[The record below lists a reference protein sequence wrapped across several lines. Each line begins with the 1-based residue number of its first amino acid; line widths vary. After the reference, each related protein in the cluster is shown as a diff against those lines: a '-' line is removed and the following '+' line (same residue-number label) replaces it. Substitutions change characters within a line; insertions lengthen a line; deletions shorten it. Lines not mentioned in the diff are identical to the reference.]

1 MKKISAL
8 LVSVRIMNQNINL
21 MVNRFNSSCK
31 GATFNVAPCHS
42 REYFHVPR
50 GTSVETSLLNKQEVS
65 EVFTAREI
73 ETDISALLNAG
84 VSPQFIPC
92 QNLLTPTSVSYKSEQ
107 GELQAA
113 EILTKF
119 SEREKEL
126 EQEQIAAAQSA
137 ANNLNNNS
145 TND

>member
-1 MKKISAL
+1 
-8 LVSVRIMNQNINL
+8 MNLNIKL

-31 GATFNVAPCHS
+31 GASFNVAPCHS
-42 REYFHVPR
+42 REYYHVPR

-65 EVFTAREI
+65 EVFTPREI
-73 ETDISALLNAG
+73 ETDISAMLKAG

-92 QNLLTPTSVSYKSEQ
+92 DHLLTPSSVSYKSEQ
-107 GELQAA
+107 GEIQAA

-119 SEREKEL
+119 SQREKEID
-126 EQEQIAAAQSA
+126 EQIAAAQSA
-137 ANNLNNNS
+137 ANNSNNNI

>member
-1 MKKISAL
+1 
-8 LVSVRIMNQNINL
+8 MNLNFNY

-42 REYFHVPR
+42 REYYHVPR

-65 EVFTAREI
+65 EVFSPREI
-73 ETDISALLNAG
+73 ETDISAMLKAG

-92 QNLLTPTSVSYKSEQ
+92 DNLLTPSSVSYKSEQ
-107 GELQAA
+107 GEMQAA

-126 EQEQIAAAQSA
+126 DQEQIAAAQSA
-137 ANNLNNNS
+137 ANYSNNNN

>member
-1 MKKISAL
+1 
-8 LVSVRIMNQNINL
+8 MNQNFNY

-42 REYFHVPR
+42 REYYHVPR

-65 EVFTAREI
+65 EVFNAREI
-73 ETDISALLNAG
+73 ETDISAMLNAG

-92 QNLLTPTSVSYKSEQ
+92 ENLLTPSSVSYKSEQ

-137 ANNLNNNS
+137 ANNPNNNS

>member
-1 MKKISAL
+1 
-8 LVSVRIMNQNINL
+8 MNLNIKL

-42 REYFHVPR
+42 REYYHVPR

-65 EVFTAREI
+65 EVFSPREI
-73 ETDISALLNAG
+73 ETDISAMLKAG

-92 QNLLTPTSVSYKSEQ
+92 DNLLTPSSVSYKSEQ
-107 GELQAA
+107 GEMQAA

-126 EQEQIAAAQSA
+126 EEQIAAAQSA
-137 ANNLNNNS
+137 ANHSNNNI

>member
-1 MKKISAL
+1 
-8 LVSVRIMNQNINL
+8 

-31 GATFNVAPCHS
+31 GASFNVAPCHS
-42 REYFHVPR
+42 REYYHVPR
-50 GTSVETSLLNKQEVS
+50 GTSVETSLLNKHEVY
-65 EVFTAREI
+65 EVFVAREI
-73 ETDISALLNAG
+73 ETDLSAMLKAG
-84 VSPQFIPC
+84 LSPQFIPC
-92 QNLLTPTSVSYKSEQ
+92 QDLLTPSSVSYKSEQ

-126 EQEQIAAAQSA
+126 EQEQIAAAQSV
-137 ANNLNNNS
+137 ANNTNNNT

>member
-1 MKKISAL
+1 
-8 LVSVRIMNQNINL
+8 

-31 GATFNVAPCHS
+31 GAIFNVAPCHS
-42 REYFHVPR
+42 REYYHVPL
-50 GTSVETSLLNKQEVS
+50 GSSVETSLLNKQEVF
-65 EVFTAREI
+65 EVFVAREI
-73 ETDISALLNAG
+73 ETDLSAMLKAG
-84 VSPQFIPC
+84 LSPQFIPC
-92 QNLLTPTSVSYKSEQ
+92 QNLLTPSSVSYKSEQ

-126 EQEQIAAAQSA
+126 EQEPIAAAQSA
-137 ANNLNNNS
+137 ANNSNNNI

>member
-1 MKKISAL
+1 MLA
-8 LVSVRIMNQNINL
+8 SVRIMNLNIKL

-42 REYFHVPR
+42 REYYHVPR

-65 EVFTAREI
+65 EVFSPREI
-73 ETDISALLNAG
+73 ETDISAMLKAG

-92 QNLLTPTSVSYKSEQ
+92 DNLLTPSSVSYKSEQ
-107 GELQAA
+107 GEMQAA

-126 EQEQIAAAQSA
+126 DQEQIAAAQSA
-137 ANNLNNNS
+137 ANNSNNNN
-145 TND
+145 TNE

>member
-1 MKKISAL
+1 
-8 LVSVRIMNQNINL
+8 

-31 GATFNVAPCHS
+31 GVTFNVAPCHS
-42 REYFHVPR
+42 REYYHVPR

-65 EVFTAREI
+65 EVFNPREI
-73 ETDISALLNAG
+73 ETDISAMLKAG
-84 VSPQFIPC
+84 VSPQFVPC
-92 QNLLTPTSVSYKSEQ
+92 ENLLTPSSVAYKSEQ

-126 EQEQIAAAQSA
+126 DEQIAVAPST
-137 ANNLNNNS
+137 ANNPNNNIQ
-145 TND
+145 ND

>member
-1 MKKISAL
+1 
-8 LVSVRIMNQNINL
+8 MNQNINC
-21 MVNRFNSSCK
+21 MTNRFNSSCK

-42 REYFHVPR
+42 REYYHVPR

-65 EVFTAREI
+65 EVFNPREI
-73 ETDISALLNAG
+73 ETDISAMLKAG
-84 VSPQFIPC
+84 VSPQFVPC
-92 QNLLTPTSVSYKSEQ
+92 ENLLTPSSVSYKSEQ

-126 EQEQIAAAQSA
+126 DEQIAVAPST
-137 ANNLNNNS
+137 ANNPNNNIQ
-145 TND
+145 ND

>member
-1 MKKISAL
+1 
-8 LVSVRIMNQNINL
+8 MNLNFNI

-42 REYFHVPR
+42 REYYHVPR
-50 GTSVETSLLNKQEVS
+50 GTSVETSLLNKR
-65 EVFTAREI
+65 EVFDVFIAHEI
-73 ETDISALLNAG
+73 ETDLTAMLKAG
-84 VSPQFIPC
+84 LSPQFVPC
-92 QNLLTPTSVSYKSEQ
+92 QSLLTPSSVSYKSEQ

-126 EQEQIAAAQSA
+126 DQEQNAAAQSA
-137 ANNLNNNS
+137 ANNSKNNI
-145 TND
+145 TNE

>member
-1 MKKISAL
+1 
-8 LVSVRIMNQNINL
+8 MNLNIKL

-42 REYFHVPR
+42 REYYHVPR
-50 GTSVETSLLNKQEVS
+50 ATSVETSLLNKQEVS
-65 EVFTAREI
+65 QVFSPREI
-73 ETDISALLNAG
+73 ETDISAMLKAG

-92 QNLLTPTSVSYKSEQ
+92 DNLLTPSSVSYKSEQ
-107 GELQAA
+107 GEIQAA

-126 EQEQIAAAQSA
+126 EEQIAAAQSA
-137 ANNLNNNS
+137 ANNPNNNI

>member
-1 MKKISAL
+1 MKKKSAL
-8 LVSVRIMNQNINL
+8 LVNVLILNLNIKL

-42 REYFHVPR
+42 REYYHVPR

-65 EVFTAREI
+65 EIFSPREI
-73 ETDISALLNAG
+73 ETDISAMLKAG
-84 VSPQFIPC
+84 VSPQFVPC
-92 QNLLTPTSVSYKSEQ
+92 QNLLTPSSVSYKSEQ

-126 EQEQIAAAQSA
+126 DEQIAAAQSA
-137 ANNLNNNS
+137 ANNSNNINS
-145 TND
+145 NE

>member
-1 MKKISAL
+1 
-8 LVSVRIMNQNINL
+8 MNLNIKL

-42 REYFHVPR
+42 REYYHVPR

-65 EVFTAREI
+65 EVFNAREI
-73 ETDISALLNAG
+73 ETDISAMLNAG
-84 VSPQFIPC
+84 VSPQFVPC
-92 QNLLTPTSVSYKSEQ
+92 QNLLTPSSVSYKSEQ

-126 EQEQIAAAQSA
+126 EEQIAAAQSA
-137 ANNLNNNS
+137 ANNSNNNN